1 MFERAIELRE
11 DIKIFL
17 EEDGMQFNNKVIDMM
32 VDEFGERLESEEI
45 SRKRNIQRESKTYQ
59 RILVQ
64 AIKDVCKRIRNI
76 DFQESSYDIIE
87 DDYSEESDAE
97 YKFRRNK

>member
-45 SRKRNIQRESKTYQ
+45 SKKRNIKRESKTYQ
-59 RILVQ
+59 RILAQ

-76 DFQESSYDIIE
+76 DFQEPNYDIIE

-97 YKFRRNK
+97 YKFGRNK